1 VTAQELMAERY
12 GRSPNDEKRNRRNI
26 TIAAIALGVIFLIFA
41 IYSNFLSGPNI
52 EAKTTGYEITSK
64 NQAIVKYQVTQQSQ
78 DIICSLK
85 VLNQAFSVVG
95 YREVTIPAMK
105 SANSS
110 QFQNYETKV
119 NTTELGVSGLLDK
132 CFTK

>member
-1 VTAQELMAERY
+1 MAQRY
-12 GRSPNDEKRNRRNI
+12 GRSPNDQQRNRRNI
-26 TIAAIALGVIFLIFA
+26 TIAAIALGIIFLAFA

-52 EAKTTGYEITSK
+52 QAKTTGYEITSAQ
-64 NQAIVKYQVTQQSQ
+64 QAVVRYQVTPQNQ
-78 DIICSLK
+78 DIVCALK
-85 VLNQAFSVVG
+85 VLNQSFAVVG
-95 YREVTIPAMK
+95 YREVTIPAVK
-105 SANSS
+105 SASGS